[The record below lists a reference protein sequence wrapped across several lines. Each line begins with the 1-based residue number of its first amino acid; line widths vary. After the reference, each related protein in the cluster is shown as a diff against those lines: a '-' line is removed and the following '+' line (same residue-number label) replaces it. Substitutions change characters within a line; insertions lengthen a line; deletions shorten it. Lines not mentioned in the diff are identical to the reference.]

1 MPTATVKPY
10 RGSEWRKW
18 DLHFHTPSSYDY
30 DDKSVTNKEIIDNL
44 KKADISVVVVTDHH
58 FIDTNRIKELKT
70 IAKNDVIVLPGIEF
84 CSDARGSEPIHF
96 IGIFPEDSDI
106 EYIWSE
112 INSKADI
119 AKGKQEGK
127 KDNEIYCDLEKTS
140 KLIKTLGGIVSIHA
154 GSKSNSIE
162 KITNSLPVKMAEK
175 KDIAKC
181 VNLFELGQEKDQTGY
196 IQKVFPTIGV
206 YPMVICSDNHNAKK
220 YQLKQPCW
228 IKADTTFE
236 GLKQILYEPQDRVK
250 IQELKPEEK
259 SDYNVIDFVEFKN
272 PSTSEKHIVYFNQ
285 NLNSVIGSRAT
296 GKSNLLRN
304 IAFSIDPDQCRG
316 KEVDLKDF
324 LQLREFKV
332 FWGDKK
338 ENTLAQTESKEKGML
353 FIPQGYLGRLVDD
366 SSSQFDKFLSSL
378 FENKESFSQAIQ
390 EYRKFESENALG
402 ITSSI
407 RELLAIRENGREK
420 QDKIKKLGKKEDIQ
434 NEIKKI
440 DLKLKE
446 INKTGKKITNK
457 ELEDYKQFNAEKSQQ
472 ERNLKIL
479 NKDISSLELLKN
491 EEIITA
497 DKIFEFEFSQKYR
510 ERIEKKLEETD
521 ELFKKEFVESEIN
534 KLKKNRS
541 KIEKTISEIE
551 IKLKPLKAKVE
562 KHQALLEL
570 TKSLQEKKEAL
581 QLIITLE
588 KELDELKKIRS
599 EKMREMLERYFLF
612 NERYQA
618 LNLNVGEL
626 EFSVVK
632 ITTSFNE
639 EQFKFFIEASINYHN
654 SISFKKDERKMYG
667 EANKFLNNP
676 VEWVYDKDKL
686 SKLLEQLLL
695 GILSGSL
702 LLKSSRDE
710 EGVLIELFKNR
721 FKIDFIKS
729 IKSKKSEQFD
739 DMSNG
744 EKALALLEFIFKFDD
759 YNYPVLIDQPEDDL
773 DARAISKHIVNFIK
787 EEKTKRQIIVAS
799 HNANL
804 VVCGDSEEVVV
815 SNKSGG
821 RNPAFKYFPGAIENL
836 EIRDEIIEVLEGGKD
851 ALAKRRDK
859 LGLSTL

>member
-1 MPTATVKPY
+1 MPTATAKPH

-30 DDKSVTNKEIIDNL
+30 NDKSVTNDDIITAL

-58 FIDTNRIKELKT
+58 YIDVSKIKNLKSL
-70 IAKNDVIVLPGIEF
+70 AKNDIVILPGIEF

-96 IGIFPEDSDI
+96 IGIFPEDCNI
-106 EYIWSE
+106 EYVWNE

-119 AKGKQEGK
+119 AKRKQESK

-140 KLIKTLGGIVSIHA
+140 KLIKNLGGIISIHA

-175 KDIAKC
+175 EDIAKWIDI
-181 VNLFELGQEKDQTGY
+181 FELGQEKDQTGY

-272 PSTSEKHIVYFNQ
+272 PSTSEKHVVYFNQ

-378 FENKESFSQAIQ
+378 FENEESFSQAIQ

-420 QDKIKKLGKKEDIQ
+420 QDRIKKLGKKEDIQ

-479 NKDISSLELLKN
+479 DKDISSLELLKN

-510 ERIEKKLEETD
+510 ERIERKLEETD

-534 KLKKNRS
+534 KLKRDRS

-551 IKLKPLKAKVE
+551 IKLKPLKTKVE

-588 KELDELKKIRS
+588 KELDELRKIRS

-787 EEKTKRQIIVAS
+787 EEKTKRQIIIAS

-821 RNPAFKYFPGAIENL
+821 RNPAFKYFTGAIENL